1 MNPTLA
7 IATTILLAS
16 APSSAFAAGLFG
28 SQSTAA
34 VYCCSAPVEAQRIS
48 TSATAVVGS
57 AVEFP
62 LGSLAS
68 NDTFGA
74 GVIPL
79 SIDVGENSL
88 ALNYTST
95 AFAASGAFNG
105 YRFSFAGAPVITG
118 LTLNPLSNVT
128 PTSFSFTPDS
138 ILVNVANLS
147 FTSSSRLLFDVA
159 TVPLTDPIDPDPD
172 PNPNPNPNPNP
183 GPISIPDSSSTAI
196 ILGLISLV
204 GLSRKRS

>member
-1 MNPTLA
+1 VNLKLA
-7 IATTILLAS
+7 IATTILLAA
-16 APSSAFAAGLFG
+16 APSSAFAVGLFG

-34 VYCCSAPVEAQRIS
+34 VYCCSAPIEAQRIS
-48 TSATAVVGS
+48 TTATAVVGN

-68 NDTFGA
+68 NGTFGG

-105 YRFSFAGAPVITG
+105 YKFSFAGAPVITG
-118 LTLNPLSNVT
+118 LTLNPLSNIT

-138 ILVNVANLS
+138 ILINVANLAV
-147 FTSSSRLLFDVA
+147 TASSRLLFDVA
-159 TVPLTDPIDPDPD
+159 TIPLTDPVEPDPD
-172 PNPNPNPNPNP
+172 PNPAPV
-183 GPISIPDSSSTAI
+183 SIPDQPSTIAA
-196 ILGLISLV
+196 LGLVFLV
-204 GLSRKRS
+204 GLFRKRSLI

>member
-1 MNPTLA
+1 MMNPTLA
-7 IATTILLAS
+7 IATTIILA
-16 APSSAFAAGLFG
+16 AVPSSAFAAGLFG

-34 VYCCSAPVEAQRIS
+34 VYCCSAPIEAQRIS
-48 TSATAVVGS
+48 TISTAVVGS
-57 AVEFP
+57 SVEFP

-68 NDTFGA
+68 NGTFAG

-95 AFAASGAFNG
+95 TFAASGAFNG

-159 TVPLTDPIDPDPD
+159 TVPLTDPVEPGPD
-172 PNPNPNPNPNP
+172 PNP
-183 GPISIPDSSSTAI
+183 GPVSIPDQPSTIAA
-196 ILGLISLV
+196 LGLVSLV
-204 GLSRKRS
+204 GLVRKRSLI